1 MRKYFVSLKP
11 ITSGREPGFP
21 SAEYVVAYIGQ
32 TLCVDP
38 SRAFA
43 SSKKYLLFF
52 RYHLLHAASGSRPH
66 ILTSDR
72 HTILKLNN
80 GHCSLLRSMPARTKE
95 YAWHSTYDAPG
106 GRSYLCG
113 HTHRPVP
120 IAPMYRYISSVLVKN
135 GKKIKSREQ
144 FS

>member
-11 ITSGREPGFP
+11 ITPCLGTPGFP
-21 SAEYVVAYIGQ
+21 SVEHVVAHIGQ

-38 SRAFA
+38 SRAFV

-52 RYHLLHAASGSRPH
+52 RYHLLHATTGSRPH

-80 GHCSLLRSMPARTKE
+80 GHCSLLRSMTARTKE
-95 YAWHSTYDAPG
+95 YAWHSIYAAPG
-106 GRSYLCG
+106 GRADIYG
-113 HTHRPVP
+113 HVNRPV
-120 IAPMYRYISSVLVKN
+120 PMYRYISSVLVKN
-135 GKKIKSREQ
+135 GKKIKSREP